1 MLKIGVVGAG
11 SIGLLFAA
19 YMHKLF
25 DVTVYTRSHGQAEQ
39 INRNGIRLVKG
50 AGPLTA
56 KVRAEVL
63 GANEMDNDLTIV
75 AVKQYQL
82 DSVIGHLPAK
92 GGLLFLQNGMGHLKL
107 LDRLKAEDI
116 YVGSV
121 EHGALKETPDTV
133 SHNGAGLTRVAV
145 FRGDPWLLEK
155 VASLLP
161 GNFPMELEPDYYE
174 MLAGKLA
181 ANAVINPLT
190 AVLGVRNGE
199 LVENPR
205 YERVLE
211 KMFEEAAGI
220 LDFNDKHE
228 RLLKVKGICRNTSEN
243 RSSMLKDL
251 DAGRPTEVDAILGY
265 LLDKASSKGLAA
277 PLLGAFYEMIK
288 GREWTGR
295 VNR

>member
-1 MLKIGVVGAG
+1 MKIGIVGAG

-19 YMHKLF
+19 YMNGLF
-25 DVTVYTRSHGQAEQ
+25 DVTVYTRTIGQAER
-39 INRNGIRLVKG
+39 INRNGVRLVKG

-56 KVRAEVL
+56 NVRAKAL
-63 GANEMDNDLTIV
+63 GTGPMDNDLTII

-82 DSVIGHLPAK
+82 ESVLSHLPAK
-92 GGLLFLQNGMGHLKL
+92 GALLFLQNGMGHLRL
-107 LDRLKAEDI
+107 LEQLNVEAI

-121 EHGALKETPDTV
+121 EHGALRETPDTV

-145 FRGDPWLLEK
+145 FRGSPDLLEK
-155 VASLLP
+155 VASLLSDT
-161 GNFPMELEPDYYE
+161 FPMKLEPDFYE

-190 AVLGVRNGE
+190 AILGVRNGE

-205 YERVLE
+205 YEKLLE
-211 KMFEEAAGI
+211 KVFEEAAAI
-220 LDFNDKHE
+220 LGFKDPQD
-228 RLLKVKGICRNTSEN
+228 RLANVKRICRNTSEN

-265 LLDKASSKGLAA
+265 LLDEADDREMAA
-277 PLLGAFYEMIK
+277 PLLRAFYEMIK
-288 GREWTGR
+288 GKDSNGRESC
-295 VNR
+295 